1 MSKLWLNGGILVATL
16 KGIGGMSK
24 RLGSCVDTDWCQIVL
39 D

>member
-24 RLGSCVDTDWCQIVL
+24 RLGSCVDTGRHEIVL